1 MCKGASKV
9 KGLGGLVGQY
19 PGYYGCVDKYRQIIN
34 NQQVVMFLAKALSVK
49 IDILNNVLMVLF
61 ASQRLGLPN

>member
-1 MCKGASKV
+1 M
-9 KGLGGLVGQY
+9 GQY